1 MPDSVGLARPLDVLL
16 VEDNADD
23 ALLLERHLRRA
34 GFVPTIRRVETAV
47 EMQAALAITPLP
59 GVILADYNLPNFSG
73 PEALSLLRVSGYD
86 VPFIMMSGA
95 MSEETA
101 VSSMRAGA
109 QDYVIKQNLAR
120 LAPVLERELREAAAR
135 RSRVAAELA
144 LQASE
149 ARFHRLVD
157 AMPLG
162 LLISDAEGKITYA
175 NAAVELMLGA
185 SSEQMQR
192 GDITLRTIGDSLDLS
207 IEHLAVMAG
216 REPVETSLLR
226 QDGGIVDVLFG
237 TAFLNPD
244 EAPDKRQIAAFLA
257 DITGRKHAEEVL
269 RRTEKLAVAGRLA
282 ASIAHEINNPLAA
295 VTNCLYLVQN
305 TELSV
310 DGRTYLDM
318 AQKELDRVAQITVQ
332 TLRFHRQSSRAIESD
347 VAELAGTVL
356 ALFEPR
362 MRRQNITV
370 RRDFR
375 TRRTLPAFEG
385 ELRQVIVNLLGNA
398 IDASPAGGEI
408 VLRTACT
415 RHPLLG
421 REGIAL
427 TIADHGTGMS
437 SQTLAHLFEP
447 FYSTKGIT
455 GTGLGLWV
463 SQEIVDRHGGM
474 FQVRSR
480 MTSTDHPG
488 GTVFRIF
495 LPLGGVPTP
504 APDSHRLEAI

>member
-1 MPDSVGLARPLDVLL
+1 MPNPVADPRPLNVLL
-16 VEDNADD
+16 VEDNPDD
-23 ALLLERHLRRA
+23 AILLERHLRRT
-34 GFVPTIRRVETAV
+34 GFVPAMHRVETAA
-47 EMQAALAITPLP
+47 ELKAALAAVPLP
-59 GVILADYNLPNFSG
+59 DVVLADYNLPNFSG
-73 PEALSLLRVSGYD
+73 PEALSLVRSGGHD
-86 VPFIMMSGA
+86 IPFIMMSGA

-101 VSSMRAGA
+101 VASMRAGA

-120 LAPVLERELREAAAR
+120 LAPVLERELKEAAAR

-149 ARFHRLVD
+149 ARFQRLVD

-162 LLISDAEGKITYA
+162 LLISDAEGHITYA
-175 NAAVELMLGA
+175 NAAVQAMLGA
-185 SSEQMQR
+185 SSEHMQR
-192 GDITLRTIGDSLDLS
+192 GEMTLQTVGDSLDLS
-207 IEHLAVMAG
+207 TENLTAIAG
-216 REPVETSLLR
+216 REPVEISLLR

-244 EAPDKRQIAAFLA
+244 EAPQKRQVAAFLA
-257 DITGRKHAEEVL
+257 DITGRKQAEEVL

-305 TELSV
+305 TDLTA
-310 DGRTYLDM
+310 DGRTFLDM

-332 TLRFHRQSSRAIESD
+332 TLRFHRQSSRAVESD

-362 MRRQNITV
+362 MRRQNIVV

-415 RHPLLG
+415 HHPLIG

-437 SQTLAHLFEP
+437 PQTLAHLFEP

-463 SQEIVDRHGGM
+463 SQEIVDRHGGT

-480 MTSTDHPG
+480 TASPAHPG

-495 LPLGGVPTP
+495 LPLGGAPTP
-504 APDSHRLEAI
+504 APESNRLESL